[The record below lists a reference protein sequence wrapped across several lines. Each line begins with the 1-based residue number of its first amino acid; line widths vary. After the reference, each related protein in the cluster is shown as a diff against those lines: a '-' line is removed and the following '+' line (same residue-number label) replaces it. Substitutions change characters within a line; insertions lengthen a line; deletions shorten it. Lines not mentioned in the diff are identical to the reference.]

1 MFEEIIV
8 NVIGI
13 IKTKGLEMLNSK
25 KKWSRYKA
33 KMIFNDA
40 LNLSSTYLK
49 EDDLLLLDDISIEEK
64 WREYINKCKESIQI
78 INASIKIKIKEENDR
93 NGYILYI
100 RNANEDEEHLELV
113 LDNYRD
119 ALRELENDEQ
129 KIDIELEAICLAN
142 IAKIKYKYF
151 NHNNKIDFLKEIHE
165 ISSESVR
172 RAMALVNVSHKNVEN
187 TEWFKEIKSI
197 DIEINDFLLLEEEKN
212 SGGFKLK
219 IKKENQEIFNNL
231 NKVFKKNNLEIIKYI
246 LNKYPPL
253 NYEKE
258 PNNTIEEQWQEDK
271 KKFVHNLCI
280 KYAPDNYPKETEEEK
295 LKYVIMSEISTKINS
310 IYNEIK

>member
-1 MFEEIIV
+1 M
-8 NVIGI
+8 
-13 IKTKGLEMLNSK
+13 
-25 KKWSRYKA
+25 
-33 KMIFNDA
+33 
-40 LNLSSTYLK
+40 
-49 EDDLLLLDDISIEEK
+49 
-64 WREYINKCKESIQI
+64 
-78 INASIKIKIKEENDR
+78 
-93 NGYILYI
+93 
-100 RNANEDEEHLELV
+100 
-113 LDNYRD
+113 
-119 ALRELENDEQ
+119 
-129 KIDIELEAICLAN
+129 
-142 IAKIKYKYF
+142 
-151 NHNNKIDFLKEIHE
+151 
-165 ISSESVR
+165 
-172 RAMALVNVSHKNVEN
+172 
-187 TEWFKEIKSI
+187 FKEIKSI

-219 IKKENQEIFNNL
+219 VKKENQEIFNNL
-231 NKVFKKNNLEIIKYI
+231 NELFQKNNLEIIKYI